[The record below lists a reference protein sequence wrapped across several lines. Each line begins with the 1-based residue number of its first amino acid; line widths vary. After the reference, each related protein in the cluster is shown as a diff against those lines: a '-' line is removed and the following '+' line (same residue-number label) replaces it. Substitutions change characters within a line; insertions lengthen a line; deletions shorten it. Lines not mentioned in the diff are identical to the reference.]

1 MKAHGKGVP
10 CLWDKVFKISLRERK
25 SMLVEFRLTPIGTGE
40 ETKELLAKAA
50 ALVEKS
56 ELDYQWTAMGILL
69 EGQWEEVM
77 FLIQKCHEELKKFA
91 ERVVTDIIIDDR
103 KDLNGRL
110 KGNVLEVEYVVGKT
124 LKTGGLT

>member
-1 MKAHGKGVP
+1 
-10 CLWDKVFKISLRERK
+10 
-25 SMLVEFRLTPIGTGE
+25 MLVEFRLTPVGTGE
-40 ETKELLAKAA
+40 ESKELLAKAV

-56 ELDYQWTAMGILL
+56 ELDYQLTAMGILL

-77 FLIQKCHEELKKFA
+77 FVIQKCHEELKKFA

-110 KGNVLEVEYVVGKT
+110 KGNVLEVEYVIGKA
-124 LKTGGLT
+124 LQTGGLT

>member
-1 MKAHGKGVP
+1 
-10 CLWDKVFKISLRERK
+10 
-25 SMLVEFRLTPIGTGE
+25 MLVEFRLTPIGTGE